1 MTVFENYCHLSR
13 LHQARQPRFPIGIS
27 VKTFQLAQDHLK
39 RIDYDGPVALS
50 CDDTKLL
57 ASFRPY
63 YDKELD
69 GYFVMGHVG
78 KPFRLL
84 DPTSFSELTDTQ
96 DLEKASKL
104 RVWCLQVP
112 IPNVHCGK

>member
-1 MTVFENYCHLSR
+1 
-13 LHQARQPRFPIGIS
+13 

-39 RIDYDGPVALS
+39 KIDYDGPVALS

-69 GYFVMGHVG
+69 GYFVMGHTG
-78 KPFRLL
+78 KPFQLL
-84 DPTSFSELTDTQ
+84 DPTSFSDLTNIQ
-96 DLEKASKL
+96 DSKHL
-104 RVWCLQVP
+104 LNTYVSHP
-112 IPNVHCGK
+112 MPYPME